1 MSRKRI
7 ATISVTAALAA
18 TPAGVAAAP
27 AAAAPAHASP
37 GACNMFHV
45 FDSAVGFDG
54 MAHSGSGTGKGLANM
69 EALLDASGCL

>member
-1 MSRKRI
+1 MSRKGI

-18 TPAGVAAAP
+18 ASAGVAAAP
-27 AAAAPAHASP
+27 AAAAPTHAGP

-54 MAHSGSGTGKGLANM
+54 MAHSANGRGLANM
-69 EALLDASGCL
+69 EALLEASGCL

>member
-7 ATISVTAALAA
+7 ATISVTAALAVV
-18 TPAGVAAAP
+18 PAGVAAAP

-54 MAHSGSGTGKGLANM
+54 MAHSANGRGLANM
-69 EALLDASGCL
+69 EALLEASGCL